1 MSVRSKL
8 TARAEP
14 EGSGDTGLRQ
24 PAASPADDGKTR
36 TELLEDVAHLRQ
48 RLTTLESLEVD
59 RRTIEAELKGTRQR
73 LQYLLAV
80 SPAIIYTTKAT
91 SDYACTF
98 VSENLRDIMGYTPQE
113 MTTDP
118 KCWPD
123 HLHPDDAP
131 RVLEEIAP
139 LIEQGGGTT
148 EYRFRRRDGE
158 YIWIQDTFKV
168 VRDGSGKPS
177 EFVGAWADIT
187 QAKKAERTALEANAE
202 LQETKRYLTR
212 LIASSPDA
220 IIATDK
226 QGKVALFNDVP
237 KLCLDIAPV
246 KSSASDRRI
255 STRAKM
261 QSTRSC

>member
-8 TARAEP
+8 TARTEP
-14 EGSGDTGLRQ
+14 KSDGGTGLRY

-36 TELLEDVAHLRQ
+36 TELLEEVARLHQ
-48 RLTTLESLEVD
+48 RLTTQESLDVD

-91 SDYACTF
+91 GDYACTF

-131 RVLEEIAP
+131 RVIEEIAP
-139 LIEQGGGTT
+139 LIEQGGGTD
-148 EYRFRRRDGE
+148 RVPLPAARRRIHLDPG
-158 YIWIQDTFKV
+158 Y
-168 VRDGSGKPS
+168 
-177 EFVGAWADIT
+177 
-187 QAKKAERTALEANAE
+187 
-202 LQETKRYLTR
+202 LQ
-212 LIASSPDA
+212 
-220 IIATDK
+220 
-226 QGKVALFNDVP
+226 G
-237 KLCLDIAPV
+237 
-246 KSSASDRRI
+246 
-255 STRAKM
+255 RA
-261 QSTRSC
+261 